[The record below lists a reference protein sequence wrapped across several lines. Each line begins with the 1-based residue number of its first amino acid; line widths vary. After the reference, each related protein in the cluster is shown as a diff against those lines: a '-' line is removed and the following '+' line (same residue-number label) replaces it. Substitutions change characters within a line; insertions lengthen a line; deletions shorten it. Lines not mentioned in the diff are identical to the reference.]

1 MNEKDPKER
10 EYMEENKETMQRPP
24 VHKEGLEEPRT
35 KGYKPLQIGFII
47 FVIVVLIIVIFGIS
61 SNMWGLFG

>member
-1 MNEKDPKER
+1 MSEKDPKER

-24 VHKEGLEEPRT
+24 VQKEGLEEPRT
-35 KGYKPLQIGFII
+35 KGYKPLQIGFVI
-47 FVIVVLIIVIFGIS
+47 FVIVVLIIVIFGIN